1 MTEPLDANSPEPAER
16 PERTQGPARPG
27 LARRIGGAW
36 RTLHRE
42 QRLAALAAI
51 ALFVV
56 LFLPWYSTT
65 TAVSKVV
72 NGHLQATT
80 ASGTKS
86 GIFAFG
92 WVEAAVLLVAVAVLF
107 LLFARAERRAFH
119 LPGGDGG
126 VITAAGAWVA
136 FLIVW
141 RFFDRPDL
149 GRGVA
154 VGLQWGIFVA
164 LAAGIGL
171 AYAGTR
177 VRAAQ
182 RPEPPLERA
191 AAPDAAAGRPG
202 TVATRPLQ
210 DAPLRPPEDAT
221 AATRVHRGEPAPD
234 DPTTALPRRRER

>member
-1 MTEPLDANSPEPAER
+1 MTEPLDANSPEPEPR
-16 PERTQGPARPG
+16 VRTRDPARPG

-36 RTLHRE
+36 RTLGGD
-42 QRLAALAAI
+42 QRLAAVAAL
-51 ALFVV
+51 ALFVC
-56 LFLPWYSTT
+56 LFLPWYSTSPT
-65 TAVSKVV
+65 VV
-72 NGHLQATT
+72 PAHKQA
-80 ASGTKS
+80 ASLSHS
-86 GIFAFG
+86 GLSTFG

-126 VITAAGAWVA
+126 VIAAAGVWVV
-136 FLIVW
+136 FLVLW
-141 RFFDRPDL
+141 RFFDRP
-149 GRGVA
+149 GFGTGVA
-154 VGLQWGIFVA
+154 VGLQWGIFVT
-164 LAAGIGL
+164 LAVGAVM

-191 AAPDAAAGRPG
+191 AEPEPAAAAPG
-202 TVATRPLQ
+202 TAATRPLQ

-234 DPTTALPRRRER
+234 DPTTALPRRRGER

>member
-1 MTEPLDANSPEPAER
+1 MTEPLDANSAEPEPR
-16 PERTQGPARPG
+16 GRTRDPERPG

-36 RTLHRE
+36 RTLGGD
-42 QRLAALAAI
+42 QRLAAGAAL
-51 ALFVV
+51 ALFVCM
-56 LFLPWYSTT
+56 FLPWYSTSPT
-65 TAVSKVV
+65 VV
-72 NGHLQATT
+72 PAHKQA
-80 ASGTKS
+80 ASLSHS
-86 GIFAFG
+86 GLSTFG

-126 VITAAGAWVA
+126 VIFAAGVWVV
-136 FLIVW
+136 FLVLW
-141 RFFDRPDL
+141 RFFDRPSF
-149 GRGVA
+149 GTGVA
-154 VGLQWGIFVA
+154 VGLQWGIFVT
-164 LAAGIGL
+164 LAVGAVM

-191 AAPDAAAGRPG
+191 TEPGAAAAPG
-202 TVATRPLQ
+202 TAATRPLK

-234 DPTTALPRRRER
+234 DPTTALPRRRGER